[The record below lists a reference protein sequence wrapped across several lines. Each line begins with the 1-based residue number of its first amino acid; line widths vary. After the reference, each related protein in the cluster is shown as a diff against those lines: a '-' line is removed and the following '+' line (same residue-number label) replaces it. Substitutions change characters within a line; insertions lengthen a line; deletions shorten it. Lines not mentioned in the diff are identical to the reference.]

1 MIKLWSINL
10 YCENPQLTERNGEQ
24 CGKKENEKKSS
35 YEKASIE
42 VSRCLYTTV

>member
-1 MIKLWSINL
+1 MTK
-10 YCENPQLTERNGEQ
+10 RNGEQ
-24 CGKKENEKKSS
+24 CGKKNENEKKSS